1 MHNESK
7 SRAIK
12 LYAVNVCSLIRSR
25 IWENQ
30 ENWQISSYYAPVLK
44 SKFNTVRD
52 ANRMRYKKEIII
64 DLAPFSTRQKPPGAE
79 ALSEDS
85 HTVFH

>member
-1 MHNESK
+1 MYVDPENFVVYVSVCQSAVEFAKTSK
-7 SRAIK
+7 TDK
-12 LYAVNVCSLIRSR
+12 YA
-25 IWENQ
+25 
-30 ENWQISSYYAPVLK
+30 SYYAPVFK